1 MSAVWDWQPRE
12 PGRIEQPVA
21 LLRVDGAGTRRF
33 LHGQTTAAIET
44 AAAGAW
50 ISSCCTSPTARMRAL
65 IEVLLD
71 QDGAWV
77 VIHGIE
83 PAQADSIRQAL
94 DRVLFPADQVR
105 LSPLQPGWLSTPV
118 GPAPA
123 PWPSSPSGQW
133 LRLEEGNSWLLGNQ
147 VLRLA
152 SAPMP
157 GWLVACPALATS
169 DRERWRLQQ
178 GIPAAPGEL
187 NDDTNPFELGLA
199 DRVSLNK
206 GCYLG
211 QETLAKL
218 ATYDG
223 VKQQLRRWCAAA
235 PLAAGTRLVG
245 PDGNKAGLITSSLE
259 LDDGSGIGLALI
271 RRPALD
277 QATLLAEESNP
288 AEETNPAVANPA
300 LEATLSLPE
309 RFSAPPG
316 SSVRA

>member
-1 MSAVWDWQPRE
+1 MELPHHEAQPLNPDQSLEPATPAQAWDWTPTAQAQLHAVSVLCLQGPDS
-12 PGRIEQPVA
+12 
-21 LLRVDGAGTRRF
+21 LRF
-33 LHGQTTAAIET
+33 LHGQ
-44 AAAGAW
+44 
-50 ISSCCTSPTARMRAL
+50 SSQALLGSSPGQLLSTCCITPTARMRAL

-157 GWLVACPALATS
+157 GWLVACPAL
-169 DRERWRLQQ
+169 
-178 GIPAAPGEL
+178 
-187 NDDTNPFELGLA
+187 
-199 DRVSLNK
+199 
-206 GCYLG
+206 C
-211 QETLAKL
+211 
-218 ATYDG
+218 
-223 VKQQLRRWCAAA
+223 
-235 PLAAGTRLVG
+235 PLKRM
-245 PDGNKAGLITSSLE
+245 
-259 LDDGSGIGLALI
+259 
-271 RRPALD
+271 
-277 QATLLAEESNP
+277 
-288 AEETNPAVANPA
+288 
-300 LEATLSLPE
+300 
-309 RFSAPPG
+309 
-316 SSVRA
+316 